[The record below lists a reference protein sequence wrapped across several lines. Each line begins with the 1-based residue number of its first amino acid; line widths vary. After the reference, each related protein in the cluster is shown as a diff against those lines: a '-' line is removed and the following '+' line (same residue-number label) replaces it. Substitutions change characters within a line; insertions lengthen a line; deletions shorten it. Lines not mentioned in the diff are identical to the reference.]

1 MGFVITII
9 IVAII
14 FGSFGFLFGAFLT
27 SGKMS
32 DLYAIISEQKERLDF
47 YEKPNGNIDL
57 TSKEVKENDID
68 NTNHTIW
75 GF

>member
-14 FGSFGFLFGAFLT
+14 FGSFGFLLGAFFA

-47 YEKPNGNIDL
+47 YEKPNSNIDIK
-57 TSKEVKENDID
+57 SNKETKEKNID
-68 NTNHTIW
+68 NTNNTI
-75 GF
+75 